1 MTRKDYEKIA
11 KVIVYNR
18 NQMGLPDRNE
28 SATDSAIRTGYT
40 VALNDVTYMLCDM
53 LAQDNPRFDRA
64 RFLKAC
70 GRED

>member
-11 KVIVYNR
+11 AVFADYKRYSENW
-18 NQMGLPDRNE
+18 N
-28 SATDSAIRTGYT
+28 SAFRMTAIREF
-40 VALNDVTYMLCDM
+40 APRICDM

-70 GRED
+70 GIAGE